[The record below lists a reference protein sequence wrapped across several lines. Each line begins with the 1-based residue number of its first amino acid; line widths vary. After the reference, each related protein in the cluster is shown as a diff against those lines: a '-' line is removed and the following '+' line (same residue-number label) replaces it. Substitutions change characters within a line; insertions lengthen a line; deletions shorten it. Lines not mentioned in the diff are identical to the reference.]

1 MMPLLVVTG
10 ESGSGKTTLI
20 EKIVRE
26 LVSRRYKVGVI
37 KHSPDH
43 PGLEEA
49 GKDTWKYSRAGAEV
63 ICLATDQ
70 QLFIIKKSHRHQMP
84 EELLQNFEGMD
95 LVLAEGYKKQREAQT
110 PVLEIVKEGQKE
122 RYSKNPLAL
131 VKTCCSQGLAAG
143 TEDTQCF
150 HRDNID
156 GICGLIEKK
165 LLTKEETP

>member
-20 EKIVRE
+20 EKIVKE
-26 LVSRRYKVGVI
+26 LVSRNYKIGVI
-37 KHSPDH
+37 KHSPHH

-49 GKDTWKYSRAGAEV
+49 GKDTWKYSRAGAAV

-70 QLFIIKKSHRHQMP
+70 QLFVIKESHSHQMP
-84 EELLQNFEGMD
+84 EELLANFAGMD
-95 LVLAEGYKKQREAQT
+95 LVLAEGYKNQRGAQT

-131 VKTCCSQGLAAG
+131 ICAKDLAAG
-143 TEDTQCF
+143 TQETQYF
-150 HRDNID
+150 QRDDID

-165 LLTKEETP
+165 LLAKGETS